1 MKFLYLLVNF
11 FAVIVP
17 FIFSFH
23 PKIKFYK
30 TWKAFFIAAVM
41 VAVVFLI
48 WDTIFTSLGVWS
60 FNSRY
65 ITGIFL
71 INLPIEEVLFFICIP
86 FSCVFTYYCLDR
98 FYNLSWPSVTE
109 SLFCIILSTSL
120 LVIGIIWFDKLYTS
134 VTFITTAVICLL
146 LKFIAKIKWFGKAV
160 TVYAVLLIPF
170 LIVNGILTGFGLEEP
185 VVQYNNEENLGIR
198 IFTIPIEDTMYGFEL
213 ILLNLFFYEI
223 IKARTQPPV
232 ASITEV

>member
-1 MKFLYLLVNF
+1 
-11 FAVIVP
+11 
-17 FIFSFH
+17 
-23 PKIKFYK
+23 
-30 TWKAFFIAAVM
+30 
-41 VAVVFLI
+41 
-48 WDTIFTSLGVWS
+48 
-60 FNSRY
+60 
-65 ITGIFL
+65 
-71 INLPIEEVLFFICIP
+71 
-86 FSCVFTYYCLDR
+86 
-98 FYNLSWPSVTE
+98 
-109 SLFCIILSTSL
+109 